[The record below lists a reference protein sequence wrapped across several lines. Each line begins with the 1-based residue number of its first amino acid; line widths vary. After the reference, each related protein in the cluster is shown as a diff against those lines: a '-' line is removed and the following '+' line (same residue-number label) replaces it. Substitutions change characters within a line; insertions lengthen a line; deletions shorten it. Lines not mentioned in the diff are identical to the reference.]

1 MHSRQL
7 PVIYRH
13 QHPKT
18 PAGKWALTRASF
30 LRTLLMFVLATAPLP
45 AFAQTPA
52 QGATDTAT
60 DPKLAAQITA
70 LLDQADAATARGQLI
85 YPLKDSALAL
95 FEQILQIDPGNADA
109 QLGLT
114 LITEQYLEEAQLAL
128 ERNDLFSADIA
139 LSQARVIYPDYPG
152 LAVIERRM
160 ALEETASRT
169 REVLDWREVAQ
180 RSSDLAPRLI
190 RLGKLAKAGDCR
202 VTIHVSNDN
211 EGRWVYQQ
219 MNKADGAER
228 IRAEVRISSPAAV
241 EVRCFQEN
249 QGDSD

>member
-1 MHSRQL
+1 MRCSNRSSQL
-7 PVIYRH
+7 
-13 QHPKT
+13 
-18 PAGKWALTRASF
+18 
-30 LRTLLMFVLATAPLP
+30 
-45 AFAQTPA
+45 
-52 QGATDTAT
+52 
-60 DPKLAAQITA
+60 
-70 LLDQADAATARGQLI
+70 
-85 YPLKDSALAL
+85 
-95 FEQILQIDPGNADA
+95 DPGNADA

-160 ALEETASRT
+160 ALEETATAYPRGA
-169 REVLDWREVAQ
+169 RLARGRAAQ
-180 RSSDLAPRLI
+180 FKSDATLV

-219 MNKADGAER
+219 MNKA
-228 IRAEVRISSPAAV
+228 PAQRESAPKCASV
-241 EVRCFQEN
+241 PRGRGGTLFS
-249 QGDSD
+249 GKPGRL